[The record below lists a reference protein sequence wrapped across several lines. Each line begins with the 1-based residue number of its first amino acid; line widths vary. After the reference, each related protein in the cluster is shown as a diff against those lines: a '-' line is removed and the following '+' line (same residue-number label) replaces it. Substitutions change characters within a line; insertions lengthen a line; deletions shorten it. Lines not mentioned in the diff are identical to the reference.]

1 MFIIEKNDI
10 IRIENTFIEGE
21 GYFGI
26 VCEVNDKIKN
36 LINKVNSFVT
46 NDENGSQL
54 LLGFRSNKYEDMAN
68 WILML
73 NYFISDENK
82 SN

>member
-1 MFIIEKNDI
+1 MLIIEKDDI
-10 IRIENTFIEGE
+10 IRIENTFLDGE

-26 VCEVNDKIKN
+26 VCEVNDRTKN
-36 LINKVNSFVT
+36 LINKVKSFVT

-54 LLGFRSNKYEDMAN
+54 LLGFRSNKYEDMTN

-73 NYFISDENK
+73 IF
-82 SN
+82 

>member
-1 MFIIEKNDI
+1 MLIIEKEDI
-10 IRIENTFIEGE
+10 IRIENTFLEGE

-26 VCEVNDKIKN
+26 VCEVNDKTKH
-36 LINKVNSFVT
+36 LIDKVNSFVT
-46 NDENGSQL
+46 NDDNGSQL

-73 NYFISDENK
+73 IF
-82 SN
+82 